1 MVSHFQ
7 RSRINI
13 VHDLPPETWSE
24 ILSSVNLPD
33 VINFSAAGSSYL
45 KSIAEAHPKFWR
57 GIQVALD
64 SNVHLIT
71 RQCETAAAVGGR
83 TIKLTLDLA
92 IWTDGENALVPEPES
107 QRTVQQAEHIS
118 NLVAITT
125 RFIAIAD
132 DIYITVSPM
141 DFVSVDPWLQQ
152 AAPKLDCL
160 HVGIH
165 NQRLLYGDEDRI
177 YTLPDN
183 LFLGQAPRLAS
194 ISLFDAHPPESSQVW
209 LPSVRTFD
217 FSGCV
222 SSNGLTLPTGFQTLL
237 PQVTSLKLSGETI
250 GDLEPDPD
258 ASLTS
263 SATLTD
269 VEIDFIYGGEN
280 ARICNIL
287 PTQHLKRLRMTTNA
301 YDKEN
306 ILAFSRKIQ
315 DLSSPLSVTLAAQ
328 HHELIEVTFTSHAGP
343 TRPSRTLMVDTSQ
356 PHGIN
361 TESTENLWRLNE
373 PDFMRASVTKVLN
386 LLSMAARQRKIQELI
401 MDVSAGP
408 NVIAEC
414 LKQLPDAE
422 DLVLVAHSG
431 PKRDWLL
438 PCNSWSP
445 NADAVCDV
453 RLGSLRKVAVDMN
466 GCIDQEIRLSDDDVD
481 TIVTLGQR
489 LPLPHLV
496 QFKISPDAQ
505 SVFEQF
511 YARSNDSDA
520 IAEAM

>member
-1 MVSHFQ
+1 
-7 RSRINI
+7 
-13 VHDLPPETWSE
+13 
-24 ILSSVNLPD
+24 
-33 VINFSAAGSSYL
+33 
-45 KSIAEAHPKFWR
+45 
-57 GIQVALD
+57 
-64 SNVHLIT
+64 
-71 RQCETAAAVGGR
+71 
-83 TIKLTLDLA
+83 
-92 IWTDGENALVPEPES
+92 
-107 QRTVQQAEHIS
+107 
-118 NLVAITT
+118 
-125 RFIAIAD
+125 
-132 DIYITVSPM
+132 
-141 DFVSVDPWLQQ
+141 
-152 AAPKLDCL
+152 
-160 HVGIH
+160 
-165 NQRLLYGDEDRI
+165 
-177 YTLPDN
+177 
-183 LFLGQAPRLAS
+183 
-194 ISLFDAHPPESSQVW
+194 
-209 LPSVRTFD
+209 
-217 FSGCV
+217 
-222 SSNGLTLPTGFQTLL
+222 
-237 PQVTSLKLSGETI
+237 
-250 GDLEPDPD
+250 
-258 ASLTS
+258 
-263 SATLTD
+263 
-269 VEIDFIYGGEN
+269 
-280 ARICNIL
+280 
-287 PTQHLKRLRMTTNA
+287 MTTNA

-489 LPLPHLV
+489 LPLRHLV
-496 QFKISPDAQ
+496 QFKISPDAHRA
-505 SVFEQF
+505 VELI
-511 YARSNDSDA
+511 YACSNYSDS
-520 IAEAM
+520 IPEAM